1 MKASSTLRLVSQRQI
16 FRLKSEK
23 SSPFTEQRQEKV
35 KEKWT
40 HIMVEIDKNLKR
52 DNYSAALQF
61 VDKFLTDCESRELSL
76 QALMKR
82 AQSCLD
88 AWQDTRKFLSTLF
101 PSFFSLPFFFSS
113 LHNRTMRQL
122 IAYRGK
128 QHRVCYCRL

>member
-1 MKASSTLRLVSQRQI
+1 
-16 FRLKSEK
+16 
-23 SSPFTEQRQEKV
+23 
-35 KEKWT
+35 
-40 HIMVEIDKNLKR
+40 MVEIDKNLKR

-101 PSFFSLPFFFSS
+101 PSFFSLPFFFFFSS
-113 LHNRTMRQL
+113 LQNRTMR
-122 IAYRGK
+122 
-128 QHRVCYCRL
+128 

>member
-1 MKASSTLRLVSQRQI
+1 
-16 FRLKSEK
+16 
-23 SSPFTEQRQEKV
+23 
-35 KEKWT
+35 
-40 HIMVEIDKNLKR
+40 MVEIDKNLKR

-101 PSFFSLPFFFSS
+101 PSSFSLPFFFF
-113 LHNRTMRQL
+113 HHYR
-122 IAYRGK
+122 IAPCGS
-128 QHRVCYCRL
+128 

>member
-1 MKASSTLRLVSQRQI
+1 
-16 FRLKSEK
+16 
-23 SSPFTEQRQEKV
+23 
-35 KEKWT
+35 
-40 HIMVEIDKNLKR
+40 MVEIDKNLKR

-101 PSFFSLPFFFSS
+101 PSFFSLPFFFH
-113 LHNRTMRQL
+113 LYR
-122 IAYRGK
+122 IAPCGS
-128 QHRVCYCRL
+128 

>member
-1 MKASSTLRLVSQRQI
+1 
-16 FRLKSEK
+16 
-23 SSPFTEQRQEKV
+23 
-35 KEKWT
+35 
-40 HIMVEIDKNLKR
+40 MVEIDKNLKR

-101 PSFFSLPFFFSS
+101 PSFFFFAIFFFIFTESHHAVANS
-113 LHNRTMRQL
+113 
-122 IAYRGK
+122 I
-128 QHRVCYCRL
+128 

>member
-1 MKASSTLRLVSQRQI
+1 
-16 FRLKSEK
+16 
-23 SSPFTEQRQEKV
+23 
-35 KEKWT
+35 
-40 HIMVEIDKNLKR
+40 MVEIDKNLKR

-101 PSFFSLPFFFSS
+101 LPFFLCHFFFH
-113 LHNRTMRQL
+113 LYR
-122 IAYRGK
+122 IASCGS
-128 QHRVCYCRL
+128 